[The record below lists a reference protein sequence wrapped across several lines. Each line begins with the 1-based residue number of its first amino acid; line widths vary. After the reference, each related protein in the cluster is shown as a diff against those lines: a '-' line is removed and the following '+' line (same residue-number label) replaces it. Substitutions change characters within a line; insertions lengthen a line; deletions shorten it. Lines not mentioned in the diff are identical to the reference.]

1 MPGGDEI
8 WNQELQL
15 VCLLIGRVAVNLLC
29 GFFFKN
35 KDAFVPI
42 RNTSLHAAEAISKSK
57 KEWRNSVHDVI
68 YTNVFHISVV
78 SSTWKSKF
86 AHVFIS

>member
-1 MPGGDEI
+1 MSLFIDSENCCKFASG
-8 WNQELQL
+8 L
-15 VCLLIGRVAVNLLC
+15 
-29 GFFFKN
+29 FFFN

-42 RNTSLHAAEAISKSK
+42 RHTLLHAAEARSK
-57 KEWRNSVHDVI
+57 KEWWNLVHDVI

-78 SSTWKSKF
+78 SLTWKSKF